1 VGKRTKEETVGE
13 RINYSINLDRAFGPL
28 ELVDVEA
35 LGDAVEDR
43 WHNQTLVGVNDCVVR
58 LGVMQGEF
66 HWHHHDE
73 EDEFFYVVDGR
84 FLIDLEEENR
94 TVELAPK
101 QGFMV
106 PRGVVHRTRA
116 PERTVILMIEGAGVV
131 PTGDAEGPDSAEG

>member
-1 VGKRTKEETVGE
+1 MSDRMD
-13 RINYSINLDRAFGPL
+13 YSINLDRAFGPL
-28 ELVDVEA
+28 ELVDVSA
-35 LGDAVEDR
+35 LAGAVEER

-84 FLIDLEEENR
+84 FLIDLEEEDR
-94 TVELAPK
+94 TVELGPK

-106 PRGVVHRTRA
+106 PKGVVHRTRA

-131 PTGDAEGPDSAEG
+131 PTGDGGGSAAGS